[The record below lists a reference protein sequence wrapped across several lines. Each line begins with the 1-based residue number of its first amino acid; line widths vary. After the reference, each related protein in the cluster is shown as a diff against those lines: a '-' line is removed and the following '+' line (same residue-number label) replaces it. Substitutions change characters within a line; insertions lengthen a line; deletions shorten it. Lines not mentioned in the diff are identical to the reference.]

1 MKRKNLNVVKLKNA
15 IYKDKKI
22 SKIYSKLNSITKKFK
37 SFIVAVSGGSDSM
50 ALALL
55 SGLLK
60 QEKNKKIYFVHV
72 DHGIRKNSGK
82 EALQLKKILKKI
94 QINLKIIKNNK
105 SIKKNIQKSAR
116 DRRYQIL
123 SDFSKKNG
131 IKALVTAH
139 HKDDQIETFLIRLSR
154 GSGVEGLSS
163 MSEISKLNSGIKLL
177 RPFLKFT
184 KEDLKS
190 ITKKFFNKIIKDPSN
205 KNKKFLRTNIR
216 ELTRILKS
224 KGIDPN
230 QIFRSIENISSTKVA
245 INFYVKQSL
254 KKFVKFRK
262 KETIFDLSMFQKEPV
277 DVKFKIINTI
287 VKNRTAKYYP
297 PRAKKVLNLINRFK
311 SKSTQKST
319 LGGCIFEKRKNF
331 VHVTK
336 EF

>member
-163 MSEISKLNSGIKLL
+163 MSEISKLNGGIKLL

-230 QIFRSIENISSTKVA
+230 QIFRSIENISSTKIA

>member
-1 MKRKNLNVVKLKNA
+1 MKRKNLNVAKLKNA

-116 DRRYQIL
+116 DKRYQIL
-123 SDFSKKNG
+123 SDFSKKNS

-163 MSEISKLNSGIKLL
+163 MSEISKLNGGIKLL

-230 QIFRSIENISSTKVA
+230 QIFRSIENISSTKIA

>member
-1 MKRKNLNVVKLKNA
+1 MKRKNLNVAKLKNA

-60 QEKNKKIYFVHV
+60 QEENKKIYFVHV

-116 DRRYQIL
+116 DKRYQIL
-123 SDFSKKNG
+123 SDFSKKNS

-230 QIFRSIENISSTKVA
+230 QIFRSIENISSTKIA

>member
-230 QIFRSIENISSTKVA
+230 QIFRSIENISSTKIA

>member
-1 MKRKNLNVVKLKNA
+1 MKRKNLNVAKLKNA

-230 QIFRSIENISSTKVA
+230 QIFRSIENISSTKIA

>member
-1 MKRKNLNVVKLKNA
+1 MKRKNLNVAKLKNA

-60 QEKNKKIYFVHV
+60 QEENKKIYFVHV

-230 QIFRSIENISSTKVA
+230 QIFRSIENISSTKIA

>member
-1 MKRKNLNVVKLKNA
+1 MKRKNLNVAKLKNA

-37 SFIVAVSGGSDSM
+37 SFLVAISGGSDSM

-60 QEKNKKIYFVHV
+60 QEENKKIYFVHV

-123 SDFSKKNG
+123 SNFSKKNN

-163 MSEISKLNSGIKLL
+163 MSEITKLNSGIKLL

-190 ITKKFFNKIIKDPSN
+190 ISKKFFNKIIKDPSN

-216 ELTRILKS
+216 ELTKILKN
-224 KGIDPN
+224 KGIDPD
-230 QIFRSIENISSTKVA
+230 QIFRSIENISSTKIA

-287 VKNRTAKYYP
+287 VKNRAAKYYP

>member
-1 MKRKNLNVVKLKNA
+1 MKRKNLNVAKLKNA

-60 QEKNKKIYFVHV
+60 QEENKKIYFVHV

>member
-1 MKRKNLNVVKLKNA
+1 MKRKNLNVAKLKNA

-60 QEKNKKIYFVHV
+60 QEENKKIYFVHV

-116 DRRYQIL
+116 DKRYQIL
-123 SDFSKKNG
+123 SDFSKKNS

-163 MSEISKLNSGIKLL
+163 MSEISKLNGGIKLL

-230 QIFRSIENISSTKVA
+230 QIFRSIENISSTKIA

>member
-60 QEKNKKIYFVHV
+60 QEENKKIYFVHV

-230 QIFRSIENISSTKVA
+230 QIFRSIENISSTKIA

>member
-1 MKRKNLNVVKLKNA
+1 
-15 IYKDKKI
+15 
-22 SKIYSKLNSITKKFK
+22 
-37 SFIVAVSGGSDSM
+37 
-50 ALALL
+50 
-55 SGLLK
+55 
-60 QEKNKKIYFVHV
+60 
-72 DHGIRKNSGK
+72 
-82 EALQLKKILKKI
+82 
-94 QINLKIIKNNK
+94 
-105 SIKKNIQKSAR
+105 
-116 DRRYQIL
+116 
-123 SDFSKKNG
+123 
-131 IKALVTAH
+131 
-139 HKDDQIETFLIRLSR
+139 
-154 GSGVEGLSS
+154 
-163 MSEISKLNSGIKLL
+163 MSEISKLNGGIKLL

-230 QIFRSIENISSTKVA
+230 QIFRSIENISSTKIA

>member
-224 KGIDPN
+224 KGIDPD
-230 QIFRSIENISSTKVA
+230 QIFRSIENISSTKIA